1 MDLCDVSGS
10 FCRAPHR
17 FGHGI
22 VARISILLP
31 TGTSSLASANC
42 SIVKP
47 ASHAGA
53 TNCYSTTMSFPD
65 STGYIDIAI
74 GLAEKV
80 AGRVEEIDEGRRIPA
95 DLAAEM
101 ADAGLFR
108 LLVPKSLGG
117 GEIPHPELLEIVRIF
132 ARVDA
137 STAWCVN
144 QNNITATDSVRMPVE
159 TAREIWNDQRAAI
172 TNGPPSRNTIAVPV
186 EGGYRVTGHWDFSS
200 GSSHGTWLVA
210 RGPVDGRP
218 GEIRTSLVPKGDV
231 PMVDTWDV
239 SGLRGTASLSFDL
252 DDHFVPENHTYVD
265 SMATYENGPLYVTPK
280 VPMYSIGFAALAVE
294 LARACLDDAI
304 GVATKKSQHGVSSP
318 MIDRPTVHRQ
328 IGENEVILRAA
339 DSYLRS
345 TASKMWDAAV
355 NRGEVDLA
363 IRAEIRMASTYAIRQ
378 AVQVVDAAYEICGA
392 GAIFKR
398 NPVQRRYQDIHVIVQ
413 QFQGRPTNFETAGRY
428 YLGLDTIGSL

>member
-1 MDLCDVSGS
+1 ML
-10 FCRAPHR
+10 
-17 FGHGI
+17 
-22 VARISILLP
+22 AREIYLTL
-31 TGTSSLASANC
+31 TT
-42 SIVKP
+42 
-47 ASHAGA
+47 
-53 TNCYSTTMSFPD
+53 TNCYSALMRIPD
-65 STGYIDIAI
+65 STEYIDIARE
-74 GLAEKV
+74 LAEKV
-80 AGRVEEIDEGRRIPA
+80 AGRVEEIDDGRRIPA
-95 DLAAEM
+95 DLAAEI

-117 GEIPHPELLEIVRIF
+117 GEVPHPELLEIVRIF

-159 TAREIWNDQRAAI
+159 IAREIWGDQRAAI
-172 TNGPPSRNTIAVPV
+172 TNGPPSRDTIAVPV

-200 GSSHGTWLVA
+200 GSSHATWLVA
-210 RGPVDGRP
+210 RGPVKGRP
-218 GEIRTSLVPKGDV
+218 GEIRTSLVPKVDV

-265 SMATYENGPLYVTPK
+265 SLATTYEDGPLYVTPK

-328 IGENEVILRAA
+328 IGENEVTLRAA
-339 DSYLRS
+339 DNYLRT
-345 TASKMWDAAV
+345 TASKMWEAAV
-355 NRGEVDLA
+355 NCGEVELA

-392 GAIFKR
+392 GAIFRR

-428 YLGLDTIGSL
+428 YLGLDTTGSL